1 MKRNMGFYSGC
12 WISVMSALLALLL
25 IPLEARANTVLG
37 NMSEPAN
44 PLNSTSVAEE
54 HDKAKLDGREMSK
67 PLSNMFLILR
77 SGRKP
82 RDGGELGSGL
92 QEDDDT
98 LTSTPSPEEVTTED
112 VKISLDSAETDHL
125 LPGVIKKDLLP
136 SESTK
141 IQWQGTEETMESTVF
156 DLDGNQESDPDPQ
169 ETPTPVTTLPSHT
182 ESFTVDFLDPRSRV
196 NDFIH
201 PSPTAHEL
209 QGREPT
215 SWAIPNSHDYL
226 TPHDQ
231 TPDSP
236 SSEEDTTKPDD
247 YDDDLPTSPPP
258 PPPRNFHPH
267 FPNPFVP
274 AREKELPTNRDKV
287 GKSSSAECRLGSV
300 LVNGTCKSQCEM
312 TPNYCFNG
320 GQCFVLEG
328 TGVFCRCNIQ
338 DYVWHKG
345 ARCEAV
351 ITEFQVMCIAIGA
364 SALTVLLLFMIV
376 VCFAKKLHVLK
387 TENNKLRKRSS
398 SKYRPSSEQHN
409 DNFSL
414 STIAEGS
421 NPNVRKLCDSPPHAR
436 ALAYYD
442 NIICQD
448 DPNSQNKMEDA
459 VKSPPPK
466 EDESLNIQ
474 NSLTPKHENH
484 KVLGEENSSEVN
496 SLQNNMM

>member
-1 MKRNMGFYSGC
+1 MGFCSGC

-25 IPLEARANTVLG
+25 IPLDAQANSVLR
-37 NMSEPAN
+37 NMTESA
-44 PLNSTSVAEE
+44 NSTSVAAGSEGT
-54 HDKAKLDGREMSK
+54 KLDEEMSK
-67 PLSNMFLILR
+67 PVSNMFLILR

-92 QEDDDT
+92 QEDENP
-98 LTSTPSPEEVTTED
+98 LTSTPSPTETITED
-112 VKISLDSAETDHL
+112 QKLSPDSAETDHL
-125 LPGVIKKDLLP
+125 LPEVPKKDLP
-136 SESTK
+136 SMSTK
-141 IQWQGTEETMESTVF
+141 SHWDEDKMEYALL
-156 DLDGNQESDPDPQ
+156 DLDTTQDSDLHHREPPTTM
-169 ETPTPVTTLPSHT
+169 TPFPSHSPSHT
-182 ESFTVDFLDPRSRV
+182 EFLTVDFLDTRSRGNEFV
-196 NDFIH
+196 P

-209 QGREPT
+209 QGRDPT
-215 SWAIPNSHDYL
+215 SWAMPNNYEYL
-226 TPHDQ
+226 TV
-231 TPDSP
+231 SP
-236 SSEEDTTKPDD
+236 SSEEDTTKPEE
-247 YDDDLPTSPPP
+247 YDEDLTTTPPP
-258 PPPRNFHPH
+258 PPPRTFHPH
-267 FPNPFVP
+267 IPNPFIP
-274 AREKELPTNRDKV
+274 AQERDPPTNHKKL
-287 GKSSSAECRLGSV
+287 GKSSSAGCHVGSV
-300 LVNGTCKSQCEM
+300 LVNGTCKSQCDTM
-312 TPNYCFNG
+312 PNYCFNG

-345 ARCEAV
+345 ARCESV

-364 SALTVLLLFMIV
+364 SALTVLLLFMII

-421 NPNVRKLCDSPPHAR
+421 NPNKTMSRYTWECKTKEEPSCE
-436 ALAYYD
+436 
-442 NIICQD
+442 D
-448 DPNSQNKMEDA
+448 DPNSQNKLEDT